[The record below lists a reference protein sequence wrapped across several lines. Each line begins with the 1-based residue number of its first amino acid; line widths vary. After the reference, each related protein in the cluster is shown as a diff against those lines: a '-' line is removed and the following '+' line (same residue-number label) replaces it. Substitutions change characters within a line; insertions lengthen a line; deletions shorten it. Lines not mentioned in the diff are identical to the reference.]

1 MKPEYDLCVIGG
13 GAAGLV
19 VAAGGAGLGA
29 KVVLVEQNRLGGDC
43 LYYGC
48 VPSKALLKA
57 ANVFRQQQDGNRFG
71 LPGVQTQG
79 PVSIPDVMRRVQE
92 VIAGIEPNDSP
103 ARFRSLGVEV
113 INARG
118 RFIDPRTFEA
128 DGRRLTARRFVL
140 ATGSRPT
147 IPDLPGLDR
156 VPFLTNETIFS
167 LAEAVPSLTVIGAGP
182 IGCELAQAFARL
194 GTTVTMIG
202 REPRLL
208 VREDADAA
216 QVVRDALERDGVRF
230 ELGATP
236 VAVSGSAGQI
246 SVAFERAA
254 DRSAGSVGSTHLLI
268 AAGRTITTEG
278 VGLAEAGVEVV
289 DGRIVNDDR
298 LRTSNPDIFVA
309 GDAAGRQ
316 QFTHVAEHHA
326 GIVLR
331 NALFHL
337 PAKIEQRVIPWCTF
351 TDPELARV
359 GLSEAGAKAQRL
371 DYRSYRFDFDEL
383 DRARTDRETAGFA
396 RIITDRKG
404 RLLGATIVGAHA
416 GEAIAEYALA
426 LSKKMKASDI
436 SAVIHV
442 YPTFAQ
448 INRRVADQRLKAS
461 LTPTAKRWMRWLFAL
476 RGPE

>member
-254 DRSAGSVGSTHLLI
+254 DLGMADAQLQARPAAHAAAPRSAGWGWAT
-268 AAGRTITTEG
+268 GPR
-278 VGLAEAGVEVV
+278 
-289 DGRIVNDDR
+289 RP
-298 LRTSNPDIFVA
+298 PD
-309 GDAAGRQ
+309 
-316 QFTHVAEHHA
+316 
-326 GIVLR
+326 
-331 NALFHL
+331 
-337 PAKIEQRVIPWCTF
+337 
-351 TDPELARV
+351 
-359 GLSEAGAKAQRL
+359 
-371 DYRSYRFDFDEL
+371 RSYSVL
-383 DRARTDRETAGFA
+383 TAAVVRAAACASCSTQQRTR
-396 RIITDRKG
+396 
-404 RLLGATIVGAHA
+404 
-416 GEAIAEYALA
+416 
-426 LSKKMKASDI
+426 
-436 SAVIHV
+436 
-442 YPTFAQ
+442 
-448 INRRVADQRLKAS
+448 QR
-461 LTPTAKRWMRWLFAL
+461 TR
-476 RGPE
+476 